1 MTLSKEAREEL
12 AKKYGTNPKDTGA
25 PAVQA
30 AIFTER
36 IKELTQHLIK
46 NPKDYAT
53 RRGLIALVGKRRS
66 MLDYHKAH
74 HTPEEYKKLL
84 ESLQLRK

>member
-1 MTLSKEAREEL
+1 MTVSKEDRETL
-12 AKKYGTNPKDTGA
+12 TKKYGAGAKDTGS

-30 AIFTER
+30 AIFTSR
-36 IKELTQHLIK
+36 IKDLTQHLIK

-53 RRGLIALVGKRRS
+53 RRGLILLVGKRRS
-66 MLDYHKAH
+66 MLDYFKAH

-84 ESLQLRK
+84 DSLQLRK